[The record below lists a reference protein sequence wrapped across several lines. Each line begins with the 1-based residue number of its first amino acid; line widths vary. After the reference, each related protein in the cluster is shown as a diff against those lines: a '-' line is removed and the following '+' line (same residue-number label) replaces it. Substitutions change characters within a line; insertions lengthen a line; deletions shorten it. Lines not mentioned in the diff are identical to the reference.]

1 MAMQCR
7 GRLWRCQNECVL
19 AVGETNDDVCPVGVG
34 YMRMRREEQA
44 MLASKLCH
52 HDIDRAKH
60 PNGNGPGRAVTIGES
75 VTSACD

>member
-1 MAMQCR
+1 
-7 GRLWRCQNECVL
+7 
-19 AVGETNDDVCPVGVG
+19 
-34 YMRMRREEQA
+34 

-52 HDIDRAKH
+52 NDIDRAKH